1 MYNNFILHTFTE
13 LTSEM
18 KDISC
23 GGSEELVRL
32 TVAALMRS
40 KIVAICNEL
49 SKDSPFSETWRVA

>member
-1 MYNNFILHTFTE
+1 
-13 LTSEM
+13 M
-18 KDISC
+18 KDINC

-49 SKDSPFSETWRVA
+49 SKDGPFSETWRVA